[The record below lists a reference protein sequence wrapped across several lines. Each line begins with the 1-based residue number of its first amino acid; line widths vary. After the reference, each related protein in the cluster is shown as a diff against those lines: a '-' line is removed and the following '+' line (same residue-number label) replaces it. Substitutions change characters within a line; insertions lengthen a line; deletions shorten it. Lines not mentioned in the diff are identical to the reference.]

1 MSAGIGKAPSVS
13 DRVWHCRCLA
23 RALKLTEQMLAHADR
38 DEWEQV
44 AEVELERR
52 EDLTASFS
60 RAVPPGDAELVA
72 EAMAALLH
80 LNEEL
85 MSKLKIARTA
95 ALAQGRELAG
105 KREAVNSYLQVG
117 SSPATGG

>member
-1 MSAGIGKAPSVS
+1 MTAGIATKPSVS
-13 DRVWHCRCLA
+13 DQVWHCRCLA

-38 DEWEQV
+38 GEWEQV
-44 AEVELERR
+44 ARVELERR

-85 MSKLKIARTA
+85 MSKLKVARTA

-105 KREAVNSYLQVG
+105 KREAVTSYLQVE
-117 SSPATGG
+117 SSSTPDA